1 MVVGEGSFSM
11 TWRRESTTTS
21 RLCVCAKK
29 DLLVFY
35 YENYLFEFFGLRREE
50 SCLWKGSHAESFMSF
65 VPKIVSTQGKKVD
78 AFSSALEYLYMA
90 CFTHKLLGFL

>member
-1 MVVGEGSFSM
+1 MVLIDMNWPTFSCGSLGERKFFNDLAKRVDYHFS
-11 TWRRESTTTS
+11 
-21 RLCVCAKK
+21 CVCKK

-65 VPKIVSTQGKKVD
+65 VPKIVRTCVN
-78 AFSSALEYLYMA
+78 L
-90 CFTHKLLGFL
+90 